1 MVFKN
6 INNCLWF
13 IDRLATIS
21 PKVQMLHSNIFG
33 TIEKMWSRVDIEDE
47 KKQNNTFEKVVGL
60 ETPMLLDE
68 GTVVVHIG

>member
-1 MVFKN
+1 
-6 INNCLWF
+6 
-13 IDRLATIS
+13 
-21 PKVQMLHSNIFG
+21 
-33 TIEKMWSRVDIEDE
+33 VDIEDE